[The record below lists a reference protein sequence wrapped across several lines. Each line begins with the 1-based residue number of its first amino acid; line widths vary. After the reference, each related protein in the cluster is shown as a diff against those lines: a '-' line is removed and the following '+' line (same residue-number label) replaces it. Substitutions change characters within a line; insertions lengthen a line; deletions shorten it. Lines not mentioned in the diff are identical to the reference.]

1 MIDMSSTIIPKSD
14 QLNSDDLISGP
25 VTIKITSVKKDEG
38 SKEQPILIFFEGDN
52 GKPWK
57 PCKSMRKVLVEVW
70 GKDGLSYVGRRLTLY
85 RDPTVTWGG
94 LAIGGIRVSHM
105 GDIDADRTFALTATK
120 QSRKPY
126 TVKRLIDT
134 IKGFVETI
142 KSPPNPQTEDPM
154 PLARAAASKGKA
166 AFTAWWIGGGKPY
179 RDQVKPNMAE
189 LTELAAKADAIPP
202 DDDLPM

>member
-14 QLNSDDLISGP
+14 QLNSDDLIGGP
-25 VTIKITSVKKDEG
+25 ITIKITSVKKDEG

-70 GKDGLSYVGRRLTLY
+70 GKDGLSYVGRRLALY

-126 TVKRLIDT
+126 TVKRLKDAL
-134 IKGFVETI
+134 KHVDAPAP
-142 KSPPNPQTEDPM
+142 SPEFDPM
-154 PLARAAASKGKA
+154 PQARDEAAKGKA
-166 AFTAWWIGGGKPY
+166 AFTAWWNGDGKQY
-179 RDQVKPNMAE
+179 REQVKPNMAE
-189 LTELAAKADAIPP
+189 LTELAAKVDTPP
-202 DDDLPM
+202 DEDDMPM